1 MKISSYHVALAV
13 ACVAVVSC
21 FMSVQLKIICRMVQ
35 RKLVMANCRSSD
47 KSHSMYHPPA
57 ATPCRDKVLK
67 KSQGVAA

>member
-47 KSHSMYHPPA
+47 KSHSMYHPLA
-57 ATPCRDKVLK
+57 ALCGDKVLK